1 MFHSENVTLEKP
13 LLYNIRKEPKK
24 KNKEFFWVYQVLMI
38 YPDQFNYVVISS
50 SPNKDLAIKTL
61 KDLRNRNIKAKIEV
75 VNYNDTIIDS
85 FT

>member
-1 MFHSENVTLEKP
+1 MFHSENVILEKP
-13 LLYNIRKEPKK
+13 LLYNIQQEPKK

-38 YPDQFNYVVISS
+38 YPNEYNYVVISS
-50 SPNKDLAIKTL
+50 SRSKNVALTIL